1 VISGSSLI
9 CGLGV
14 LGVAPSGFSGC
25 SVLPYNVNSLELRN
39 LLLLPLMDDLLL
51 CIAELKKSRVFFA
64 NLFFFLLFSYFG
76 KGPGAFCNANFPCKR
91 SRLAVLILNLCINAS
106 PLTARGS
113 EKKGCTSGC
122 SLLLTPRS
130 LLIFNLCKTHLP
142 TSLQILYRDYC
153 VIRDTVQASMKA
165 TKNI

>member
-1 VISGSSLI
+1 VTSKTRSRKRSRLRSRGRD
-9 CGLGV
+9 LGF
-14 LGVAPSGFSGC
+14 VANLWTGRLRGC
-25 SVLPYNVNSLELRN
+25 SLWFLRLLCFALQRQQPRLRN

-51 CIAELKKSRVFFA
+51 YNAELKKSRVFFA

-122 SLLLTPRS
+122 SLL
-130 LLIFNLCKTHLP
+130 
-142 TSLQILYRDYC
+142 QILYRDYC

-165 TKNI
+165 KKI